1 MDQEALAVPA
11 PHEPEP
17 KLSKKLWIL
26 AKTANS
32 AIEKP
37 AIQTHHPM
45 SHPLNPQRPPD
56 AHPAGQEEEVVSPKR
71 LHRQI
76 RPVQAEGDVLQAE
89 PGFLGPEAQ
98 AVGVDV
104 HHYPFSTCQ
113 LPHREFLPRMALWKV
128 VSNFDYETGWGA
140 VMFKSSGMSTQNT
153 IPMDLSAERR
163 PMKLV

>member
-1 MDQEALAVPA
+1 
-11 PHEPEP
+11 
-17 KLSKKLWIL
+17 
-26 AKTANS
+26 
-32 AIEKP
+32 
-37 AIQTHHPM
+37 M

-56 AHPAGQEEEVVSPKR
+56 AHPAGQEEVVSPKR

-113 LPHREFLPRMALWKV
+113 LPHVGLLARMALWKV
-128 VSNFDYETGWGA
+128 VSELYYETGLG
-140 VMFKSSGMSTQNT
+140 G
-153 IPMDLSAERR
+153 L
-163 PMKLV
+163 